1 MRARRGFTLIEAL
14 ASVFILSVVMA
25 VALTLLVS
33 MRSFAAK
40 QQAFTAPRQ
49 TARRAIDYLSFFAA
63 GATDL
68 NLEGRNPNALLMEF
82 GFGAS
87 GALTTWASSYN
98 NLDGADVT
106 NEFGDAGTD
115 ILSFSIPV
123 NPVRIAVARWD
134 NPRLPASNTLI
145 ANFVG
150 GCPDDVENLRL
161 FKLQTGMQTVD
172 GVDVMPVLTVQDALG
187 RWRYIRITSYG
198 ASVCANTGNKAA
210 LDEVIPVQYASGATV
225 TGQFLAPGGFR
236 LDLEPLPPYTINAGI
251 EYTSFRVRNRTLEQK
266 TTGFDEDG
274 VYSPGFFDPRCDG
287 KVHAAGAVCPAIGFT
302 PIVENVEDFQV
313 AYVYDDGTVVNNVL
327 PTQAQFPVI
336 PTPIL
341 PPGEVW
347 PPLRDVVR
355 VSALRISIVG
365 RSNPLDIGA
374 RNLSAWDG
382 SALYLRP
389 AVEDRPAGASDTVA
403 TGVFDRYRLTTTL
416 VLRNRM
422 LGY

>member
-1 MRARRGFTLIEAL
+1 MRARRGFTLVEAL

-25 VALTLLVS
+25 VALSLLVS

-49 TARRAIDYLSFFAA
+49 TARRAVDYLSFFAA

-68 NLEGRNPNALLMEF
+68 NLEAGNPNALLMAF
-82 GFGAS
+82 GFGS
-87 GALTTWASSYN
+87 TGGATTYASSYN
-98 NLDGADVT
+98 NLSGADVT

-115 ILSFSIPV
+115 VVSFAIPV
-123 NPVRIAVARWD
+123 NPVRVSVSRWD
-134 NPRLPASNTLI
+134 DPNSPTADTLY
-145 ANFVG
+145 ANFVA

-161 FKLQTGMQTVD
+161 FKVQTGMQTIG
-172 GVDVMPVLTVQDALG
+172 GVDVMPVLTVQDVQG
-187 RWRYIRITSYG
+187 RWRFLRITGYG
-198 ASVCANTGNKAA
+198 ASVCANAANKAA
-210 LDEVIPVQYASGATV
+210 LDQIIPVQYA
-225 TGQFLAPGGFR
+225 TGETNQLLAPGGFR
-236 LDLEPLPPYTINAGI
+236 LDFRPAPPYTINAGI
-251 EYTSFRVRNRTLEQK
+251 EFTSFRVLNRTLEQK
-266 TTGFDEDG
+266 TTGFDGDG

-287 KVHAAGAVCPAIGFT
+287 KDPAAGAVCPAIGFT

-327 PTQAQFPVI
+327 PTQAQFQI
-336 PTPIL
+336 PPAV
-341 PPGEVW
+341 PAA
-347 PPLRDVVR
+347 RDVVR

-365 RSNPLDIGA
+365 RSNPLDVGA
-374 RNLSAWDG
+374 RNLSTAHGDREG
-382 SALYLRP
+382 LYQRP
-389 AVEDRPAGASDTVA
+389 ALEDHAASAVDTVA

>member
-25 VALTLLVS
+25 VALTLVVS

-63 GATDL
+63 GGTDL
-68 NLEGRNPNALLMEF
+68 NLEGRNPNALVMTF
-82 GFGAS
+82 GSQAAGIAT
-87 GALTTWASSYN
+87 ANASSYN
-98 NLDGADVT
+98 NLSGADVT

-115 ILSFSIPV
+115 IISVAIPV
-123 NPVRIAVARWD
+123 NPVRIPIVRWD
-134 NPRLPASNTLI
+134 APNDTTSNKLY
-145 ANFVG
+145 ANFVA
-150 GCPDDVENLRL
+150 GCAVDDAENMRL
-161 FKLQTGMQTVD
+161 FKLQTGMQTIN
-172 GVDVMPVLTVQDALG
+172 GVDVMPLLTVEDSQG
-187 RWRYIRITSYG
+187 RWRYFRITNYV
-198 ASVCANTGNKAA
+198 ASVCANTANKAA
-210 LDEVIPVQYASGATV
+210 LDQVIAVEYATGATDQLV
-225 TGQFLAPGGFR
+225 SPGGFR
-236 LDLEPLPPYTINAGI
+236 TDFEPKPPYTINAGI
-251 EYTSFRVRNRTLEQK
+251 EYTSFRVLNRTLEQK
-266 TTGFDEDG
+266 TTGFDSLG

-287 KVHAAGAVCPAIGFT
+287 KIKAVGAVCPAIGFT

-313 AYVYDDGTVVNNVL
+313 AYVYDDGTVVNNAV
-327 PTQAQFPVI
+327 PTQALFPI
-336 PTPIL
+336 PPA
-341 PPGEVW
+341 PAAA
-347 PPLRDVVR
+347 RDVVR
-355 VSALRISIVG
+355 VNALRISIVS

-382 SALYLRP
+382 TALYLRP